1 MADTPSAA
9 SGPLAGLK
17 VLELGQLIA
26 GPFAAKTLADFG
38 AEVIKIETPVTGDPL
53 RKWRLLK
60 DGTSVWWQVQSRG
73 KRSLALDLKQLEA
86 QAIVRQLVLDAD
98 VLIENFRPGAMEG
111 WGLGPDEL
119 LRLNPR
125 MVMLRISG
133 YGQTGPYRD
142 RPGFGVVAEA
152 MGGLRHLTAEPGRV
166 PVRVGVSIGDTLA
179 ALHGVIGILL
189 ALQHRHASGVG
200 QVIDVALYEAVFN
213 CMESLLPEYSAFGAV
228 RGPAG
233 SALPGIAPSN
243 AYRCKDEGELA
254 ASAGP
259 PQARPAPSEGSA
271 VRPATNVG
279 AYVLIAGNGD
289 SIFKRLMK
297 EIGRDDLGNDPA
309 LADNAGRV
317 ARVTEID
324 AAIGRWTATRTVDA
338 VLAALDRAGVP
349 AGRIYTVADIAA
361 DPHYQA
367 RGMLADV
374 QMDDGSTISV
384 PGIVP
389 KLSLTPGQHQRNA
402 PTLGQDTDAVLQELG
417 LTAEQIEGLKARGI
431 VAG

>member
-1 MADTPSAA
+1 MTSQTKPVPSQTASAA
-9 SGPLAGLK
+9 SGPLLGLK

-38 AEVIKIETPVTGDPL
+38 AEVIKIEPPATGDPL

-60 DGTSVWWQVQSRG
+60 DGTSVWWQVQSRN
-73 KRSLALDLKQLEA
+73 KRSLALDLREGEA
-86 QAIVRQLVLDAD
+86 QAIVRQLAQESD
-98 VLIENFRPGAMEG
+98 VLIENFRPGAMEA
-111 WGLGPDEL
+111 WGLGPEVL
-119 LRLNPR
+119 LALNPR
-125 MVMLRISG
+125 LIMLRISG

-152 MGGLRHLTAEPGRV
+152 MGGMRHLSAEPGRV

-189 ALQHRHASGVG
+189 ALHHRHASGQG

-243 AYRCKDEGELA
+243 AYECQDGGYA
-254 ASAGP
+254 
-259 PQARPAPSEGSA
+259 
-271 VRPATNVG
+271 
-279 AYVLIAGNGD
+279 LIAGNGD
-289 SIFKRLMK
+289 SIFRRLMQL
-297 EIGRDDLGNDPA
+297 IGRDDLARDPA

-317 ARVTEID
+317 ARVSEID
-324 AAIGRWTATRTVDA
+324 AAIGQWTAQHPVDE
-338 VLAALDRAGVP
+338 VLTALSSASVP

-367 RGMLADV
+367 RGMLARV
-374 QMDDGSTISV
+374 QMNDGSTLTV

-389 KLSLTPGQHQRNA
+389 KLSVTPGSHHRNA
-402 PTLGQDTDAVLQELG
+402 PDLGQDTEAVLHELG
-417 LTAEQIEGLKARGI
+417 LTPAQIQGLKDRGI
-431 VAG
+431 IAGARPA